1 MAFVSAEEKIKL
13 RAAINDIVSVLDTEP
28 NWQDGAYE
36 DRTFTERDLHL
47 LIDAGFEKSAFGNA
61 WSGKIGSYY
70 YFVNF
75 TDKGAIWNMSTPN
88 QFNVQLGTKT
98 YNEAREICNGR

>member
-61 WSGKIGSYY
+61 WSGKIGSTS

-75 TDKGAIWNMSTPN
+75 TGKGAMWYSTSTGR
-88 QFNVQLGTKT
+88 FNVCLGTLT